1 MTKEYITFQIQ
12 LNSNR
17 YYFTTNKIKEI
28 KQILDNKY
36 NEIKDTEEY
45 LNYYGYD
52 NKKVEYYD

>member
-17 YYFTTNKIKEI
+17 YYFTTNKTKEI

-45 LNYYGYD
+45 LSYYGYD
-52 NKKVEYYD
+52 NEKVEYYD

>member
-28 KQILDNKY
+28 KQMLDNKY

-45 LNYYGYD
+45 LSYYGYD
-52 NKKVEYYD
+52 NEKVEYYD